1 MSYTF
6 ICTPEKEWYLKIKNI
21 EELLDYWNVVFNPKM
36 EQALLT
42 INDILSSTLTP
53 SIVLEIPST

>member
-21 EELLDYWNVVFNPKM
+21 EELLDYWNIVFNPKM

-42 INDILSSTLTP
+42 I
-53 SIVLEIPST
+53 VEKQKK